1 MQSKKALLV
10 GIDYYE
16 KCNILHGCAND
27 AEAVNGVLERNGDNS
42 LNFSIQLMCARD
54 EHSAITKKCLKS
66 AVSDLFKGDND
77 IALLYFS
84 GHGYVEND
92 IGYLITSDV
101 ETGDD
106 GFSMDE
112 LLKIVN
118 ESKARNKVIVLDCCH
133 AGMAGTL
140 AAVSNKSVLSEGTT
154 FLAAST
160 KEESAIE
167 KDEHG
172 IFTTLFV
179 DALTSD
185 AAANLVGDIT
195 PGSVYAHIDLALG
208 PWDQRPVF
216 KTNVKSFISLRK
228 VKPPVELTDLQK
240 MTQLFP
246 TPDYRFPLDPSFE
259 PELTG
264 RPDGAVPPNPDNTE
278 KFAVLQKYNRINLL
292 VPVDAPHMWHAAIQ
306 SKSCKLT
313 ALGQYY
319 WNLISAG
326 RL

>member
-1 MQSKKALLV
+1 MQTKKALVV
-10 GIDYYE
+10 GIDYYK
-16 KCNILHGCAND
+16 KCPPLRGCVND
-27 AEAVNGVLERNGDNS
+27 AVSVNKILARNEDNS
-42 LNFSIQLMCARD
+42 LNFTIQALCARD
-54 EHSAITKKCLKS
+54 ACSAITKKNLKD
-66 AVSDLFKGDND
+66 AVTELFKGDTD
-77 IALLYFS
+77 IALFYFS

-92 IGYLITSDV
+92 IGYLITSEV

-118 ESKARNKVIVLDCCH
+118 ESKVKNKVIVLDCCH

-140 AAVSNKSVLSEGTT
+140 AAVSNKSILSEGST

-160 KEESAIE
+160 KDESAKE
-167 KDEHG
+167 KGGHG
-172 IFTTLFV
+172 IFTALFV
-179 DALTSD
+179 DALGG

-195 PGSVYAHIDLALG
+195 PGSIYAHIDQALG
-208 PWDQRPVF
+208 PWDQSPVF

-228 VKPPVELTDLQK
+228 VNPPIELANLQK
-240 MTQLFP
+240 ITALFP
-246 TPDYRFPLDPSFE
+246 APDYQFALDPSFE
-259 PELTG
+259 PEQTG
-264 RPDGAVPPNPDNTE
+264 RPEGAIPPNPDNTK

-319 WNLISAG
+319 WSLVAAG